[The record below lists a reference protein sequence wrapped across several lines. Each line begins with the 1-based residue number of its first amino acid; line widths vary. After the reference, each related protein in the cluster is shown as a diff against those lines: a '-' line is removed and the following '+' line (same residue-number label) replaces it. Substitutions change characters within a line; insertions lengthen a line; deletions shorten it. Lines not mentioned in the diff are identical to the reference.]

1 MIVGRSGEKAR
12 GREVGREREREK
24 ERESRGSE
32 SENTGFP
39 AGNKGIRF
47 LVVVVRPGVSNNH

>member
-1 MIVGRSGEKAR
+1 MIVGRSGEKNT
-12 GREVGREREREK
+12 REREKWREK